1 MYIVEETRDE
11 NNYTSDSKSYN
22 FSNEQYNIIDLKTIF
37 IILLSL
43 KLAHTFPN
51 TFYFPSFAFAH
62 PLLSVRLQCAQRL
75 FIVHN
80 SALFAPNPFAVI
92 VCSQCVCMRS
102 EIVQRSLDHHP
113 GKFISIAIRNS
124 EVERLS

>member
-11 NNYTSDSKSYN
+11 NNYTSDSKFYI
-22 FSNEQYNIIDLKTIF
+22 SNEQYNIIDLKIIF

-43 KLAHTFPN
+43 KLAHTFPK

-62 PLLSVRLQCAQRL
+62 PSLSVRLQCAQRL

-80 SALFAPNPFAVI
+80 SALFAPNPFAVT
-92 VCSQCVCMRS
+92 VRSQCVCMRS